1 MDILHK
7 EIQRYI
13 DTYSTHLSP
22 ELEALERETYQKV
35 LLPNMISGKDQGT
48 FLYQFVA
55 ALKPNLVLELGT
67 FTGYSAISM
76 AMGMDKGSKLITLDI
91 NEEISYLPKKYFAL
105 CGVQDRIVYRIEN
118 AQTYIQTIQED
129 SLDLIFIDADK
140 KNYPFYFEVLKP
152 KLKSGGYILVD
163 NVLWHGKVIEE
174 NITNKDTLAIIQMT
188 KMMFEDKDFQCSI
201 IPIRDGI
208 LIARKN

>member
-1 MDILHK
+1 MEILHK

-13 DTYSTHLSP
+13 DSYSTHLSP

-76 AMGMDKGSKLITLDI
+76 AMGMDEGSKLITLDI
-91 NEEISYLPKKYFAL
+91 NEEISYLPKKYFKL
-105 CGVQDRIVYRIEN
+105 CGLEN
-118 AQTYIQTIQED
+118 IIDYHITPALNYIDQLENQ
-129 SLDLIFIDADK
+129 SLDMVFIDADK
-140 KNYPFYFEVLKP
+140 KNYPQYFAQLKS
-152 KLKSGGYILVD
+152 KLKSGGFILVD

-188 KMMFEDKDFQCSI
+188 KMMFEDKDFVCSI
-201 IPIRDGI
+201 VPIRDGI
-208 LIARKN
+208 LVARKN